1 MVNTEMAKFTPTTNF
16 AEGFTIGFEDGCV
29 KFEKPDDTAVLWN
42 GIEDMREWLPV
53 EKEDDFALGRLFGFW
68 LAFFGEPITQEKARC
83 MMT

>member
-1 MVNTEMAKFTPTTNF
+1 MAKFTPTTNF
-16 AEGFTIGFEDGCV
+16 VEGVTVGFEDGCV

-42 GIEDMREWLPV
+42 GIEDMRVWLPK

-68 LAFFGEPITQEKARC
+68 LAHFGEPVTREIGLR